1 MVLQGGAAQSYST
14 VDCRGRNGACAGIDL
29 REVKKEEEKEKGKRR
44 KNKIRR
50 PRECAAKR

>member
-44 KNKIRR
+44 KKN
-50 PRECAAKR
+50 